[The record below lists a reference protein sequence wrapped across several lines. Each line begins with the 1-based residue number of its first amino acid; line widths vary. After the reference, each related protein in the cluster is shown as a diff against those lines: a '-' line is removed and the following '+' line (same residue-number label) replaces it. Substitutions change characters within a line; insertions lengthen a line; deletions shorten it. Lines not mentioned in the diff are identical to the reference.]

1 MMSVDAFCD
10 LEMMPGEDRQAFKAW
25 LGNTANA
32 KMSHKDWRKWF
43 SEWVRC
49 KSQ

>member
-1 MMSVDAFCD
+1 MISVDEFCDTEMMSR
-10 LEMMPGEDRQAFKAW
+10 EDRQAFKVW

-32 KMSHKDWRKWF
+32 KMSHKKWWEWF

-49 KSQ
+49 K